1 MNEWPTS
8 PEACMAYQDDEDEAS
23 RCIRPR
29 GHADSH
35 TTARGRCWP
44 QTSRPG
50 TRYIGPRTSFTTIV
64 NPRTA
69 SRNEWRDIL

>member
-1 MNEWPTS
+1 MTDWPTAS
-8 PEACMAYQDDEDEAS
+8 ETCYAYIDDADERT

-29 GHADSH
+29 GHASSH
-35 TTARGRCWP
+35 TTARGMCWP
-44 QTSRPG
+44 NTSRPG
-50 TRYIGPRTSFTTIV
+50 TRYIGPRTSITTIV